1 MKKILL
7 LTLLVLMTMV
17 FGQEKM
23 ELVSGNFQ
31 ALKDQ
36 KELNIELKFDH
47 VLFMKENFT
56 EAQYLE
62 NRKEDVLA
70 NPKRGK
76 EGWKQWIGEW
86 ERYKKEE
93 YINHFIK
100 GLGKYYKEV
109 VFKKDGSAQYT
120 LILDTKWLL
129 PGWHAGLV
137 VMEAQLSGT
146 IKLVEASNPSVVLAE
161 VALNKFD
168 KFIQSK
174 DEVMEYGRIATVYES
189 TGRYLGK
196 EIRKSVK

>member
-1 MKKILL
+1 M
-7 LTLLVLMTMV
+7 MAMA

-23 ELVSGNFQ
+23 ELISGNFQ
-31 ALKDQ
+31 PLKDQ
-36 KELNIELKFDH
+36 KELNVELRFDN

-70 NPKRGK
+70 NPKRGMQ
-76 EGWKQWIGEW
+76 GWKQWIGEW

-93 YINHFIK
+93 YINYFIK
-100 GLGKYYKEV
+100 GLGKYYKNV
-109 VFKKDGSAQYT
+109 AFKKDGSAQYT
-120 LILDTKWLL
+120 LIVDTKWLL
-129 PGWHAGLV
+129 PGWNGGLI
-137 VMEAQLSGT
+137 VMEAQISGT

-174 DEVMEYGRIATVYES
+174 NEVMEYGRIATVYES

-196 EIRKSVK
+196 EIGKSIK